1 MRKGDIRKAA
11 IIQTAEQLFYTKGY
25 ENTSIQDVL
34 DALKLSKGGFYH
46 HFESKLSL
54 LDAISQQRVES
65 SAENCMKAISEGDLH
80 AIDKLNCVFSFC
92 SFLNDSSEEYISI
105 MLRVAYIEGNVMLR
119 DHIKIS
125 GVSLMSEIVND
136 AIQEGIEQK
145 VFYIKYSEELG
156 RIILNHIYC
165 LTDDAAQLISASRD
179 VVETAK
185 QLREKIDTYNYVLE
199 TMLNAPHGSLN
210 MLGDNAFS
218 AINLVE
224 SDCLEAS

>member
-1 MRKGDIRKAA
+1 M
-11 IIQTAEQLFYTKGY
+11 
-25 ENTSIQDVL
+25 
-34 DALKLSKGGFYH
+34 
-46 HFESKLSL
+46 
-54 LDAISQQRVES
+54 
-65 SAENCMKAISEGDLH
+65 
-80 AIDKLNCVFSFC
+80 
-92 SFLNDSSEEYISI
+92 
-105 MLRVAYIEGNVMLR
+105 
-119 DHIKIS
+119 
-125 GVSLMSEIVND
+125 ND